1 MTTGRINQI
10 AIPTDPSASE
20 KRSSQP
26 RPTDADPKLK
36 KLRTRTPVEA
46 LLINSRVCLRQLL
59 QKREPSSDSDGRDS
73 SDCSDERP
81 HRRRSRVQGT
91 TFAINY
97 EA

>member
-26 RPTDADPKLK
+26 RPTDADPEISSGLE
-36 KLRTRTPVEA
+36 PP
-46 LLINSRVCLRQLL
+46 SRRFLSIAECACYSFTLV
-59 QKREPSSDSDGRDS
+59 EPSSDSDGRDS

>member
-10 AIPTDPSASE
+10 AIPTDLSASE

-26 RPTDADPKLK
+26 RPTDADPESR
-36 KLRTRTPVEA
+36 LRTRTPVEA

-73 SDCSDERP
+73 SDCSAERP

>member
-20 KRSSQP
+20 KPSSQP
-26 RPTDADPKLK
+26 RPTDADPEP

-91 TFAINY
+91 TIAINY